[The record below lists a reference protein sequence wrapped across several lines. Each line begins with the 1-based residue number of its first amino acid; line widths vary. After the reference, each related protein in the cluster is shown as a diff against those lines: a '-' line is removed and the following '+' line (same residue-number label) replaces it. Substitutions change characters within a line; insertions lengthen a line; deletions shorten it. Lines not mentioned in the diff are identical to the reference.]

1 MSPTQN
7 MIGLFGGSFDPV
19 HAGHLHLAEQVQ
31 DRLSLDQIQFMPCA
45 NPVHREQLLTE
56 ASDRLRMLELVLS
69 DQPSW
74 QVNTIELDRGGPSY
88 TVDSLRL
95 IHARQ
100 PLDCLC
106 LLLGVDAFN
115 TIEGWKSS
123 EQILKLAHLVVC
135 RRPGSELN
143 RNIYS
148 EYQINDPE
156 ILQSAVS
163 GFILP
168 LDIDENACS
177 STEVRRL
184 LKNGES
190 VAGCLP
196 SVVSGYI
203 EQHKLYEN
211 QRE

>member
-1 MSPTQN
+1 
-7 MIGLFGGSFDPV
+7 MIGIFGGSFDPV
-19 HAGHLHLAEQVQ
+19 HVGHLRLAQQVQ
-31 DRLSLDQIQFMPCA
+31 DRLGLDQIQFMPCA
-45 NPVHREQLLTE
+45 NPVHRGQPLTE
-56 ASDRLRMLELVLS
+56 ANDRLAMLELVVS
-69 DQPSW
+69 DQPNW
-74 QVNTIELDRGGPSY
+74 QINTVELDRGGPSY

-100 PLDCLC
+100 SPDSLC

-115 TIEGWKSS
+115 AIESWKSP

-135 RRPGSELN
+135 RRPGSELD
-143 RNIYS
+143 RKIFI
-148 EYQINDPE
+148 EHQINDPDL
-156 ILQSAVS
+156 LQSAVS

-184 LKNGES
+184 LASAES

-196 SVVSGYI
+196 SAVADYI
-203 EQHKLYEN
+203 NQHKLYEI
-211 QRE
+211 ECE